1 MEPLFNIYNITNI
14 LLILLSLVIGLY
26 CVYRMVKR
34 KKKVLLS
41 CLGMILSVIVMVLC
55 IQALYRDY
63 DLWFKIVRKPQF
75 SYISDLS
82 LSSKQCKE
90 DFNEITQIVND
101 NYQEIANRKKID
113 LQKLNAEY
121 TEKVSKVENAQQY
134 GQILLQYFASLQ
146 NMHTYPFFSFYSS
159 NLSLV
164 TRNDSVWI
172 ASDRLDLRKK
182 DLIIAIDGIATADY
196 IKEQLKYTNGSTC
209 RAREKLAA
217 LSVLS
222 SYTDTCKCATILR
235 GDSVFEVSIPL
246 YKEED
251 KQEKAQKVTNDST
264 KVSPQDVRRKISSM
278 LAKMLKRYGEI
289 SYIRIPHFSAGSVEY
304 FCAQVDSAFQCP
316 YLILNLQKNQ
326 GGVRGN
332 VLDIASYL
340 VSEPVTMGDITIK
353 PDTSRC
359 YQGKLFVLTDGFTSS
374 GAEILTAILKG
385 QPNVTVIGRRT
396 GGDCG
401 SMAYNFKTSHGIEF
415 KLATEPPFLLP
426 DGVTWSEGQG
436 IAPDIEVE
444 ENLPWEEKNA
454 FSIAIDLINQ
464 DKLKNDVSEFQ

>member
-1 MEPLFNIYNITNI
+1 M
-14 LLILLSLVIGLY
+14 
-26 CVYRMVKR
+26 
-34 KKKVLLS
+34 KKILLS
-41 CLGMILSVIVMVLC
+41 CLGVILSLVVITLC
-55 IQALYRDY
+55 IQALYEYY
-63 DLWFKIVRKPQF
+63 DLWFKIVRKPRL

-90 DFNEITQIVND
+90 DFNEVTQIVND

-172 ASDRLDLRKK
+172 SKDRMNLRQK
-182 DLIIAIDGIATADY
+182 DLIIAIDGITTADY
-196 IKEQLKYTNGSTC
+196 IKEKLKYTFGSTYQT
-209 RAREKLAA
+209 RKRLAA
-217 LSVLS
+217 VSVLS
-222 SYTDTCKCATILR
+222 SYSDTCKRVTILR
-235 GDSVFEVSIPL
+235 GDSVFEVSISL
-246 YKEED
+246 CKEED
-251 KQEKAQKVTNDST
+251 EQEKPQRFAKDSA
-264 KVSPQDVRRKISSM
+264 KVSSQDVNSKISLL
-278 LAKMLKRYGEI
+278 LAKMLKRWGNI
-289 SYIRIPHFSAGSVEY
+289 GYIRIPRFVTGSVES
-304 FCAQVDSAFQCP
+304 FCSQADSAFKCP
-316 YLILNLQKNQ
+316 YLILNLQKNL
-326 GGVRGN
+326 GGVRSY

-415 KLATEPPFLLP
+415 KLATEPPFLLS
-426 DGVTWSEGQG
+426 DGITWSEGQG

-454 FSIAIDLINQ
+454 FNIAIDLINQ
-464 DKLKNDVSEFQ
+464 DKLKNNAYEFK